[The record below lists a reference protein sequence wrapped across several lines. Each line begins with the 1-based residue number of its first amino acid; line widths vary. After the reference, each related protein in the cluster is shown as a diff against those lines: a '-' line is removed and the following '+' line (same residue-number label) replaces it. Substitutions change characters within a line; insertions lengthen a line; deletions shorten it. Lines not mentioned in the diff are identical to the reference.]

1 MAFVTSPSGARFPR
15 TPANVAAYEE
25 EKVSS
30 NGKPEKKVDPVKVDV
45 RVEEVESLKMKLN
58 AEVDASI
65 EKDREMEHYRN
76 EMGRMQEHLVIIE
89 KLLED
94 KEERFK
100 QELGAEREMRRA
112 LEDRLRGLENT
123 SNPMNH
129 GDLEKRELEVRKREL
144 VLAEKKLDTRETD
157 DVHDFS
163 LSAV

>member
-1 MAFVTSPSGARFPR
+1 VCAKAFVTSPSGARFPR

-58 AEVDASI
+58 AEVDASS

-76 EMGRMQEHLVIIE
+76 EMGRMQEHLVIIV

-100 QELGAEREMRRA
+100 QELGAEREMRRG
-112 LEDRLRGLENT
+112 LEDRLREDWRTLR
-123 SNPMNH
+123 S
-129 GDLEKRELEVRKREL
+129 R
-144 VLAEKKLDTRETD
+144 
-157 DVHDFS
+157 
-163 LSAV
+163 